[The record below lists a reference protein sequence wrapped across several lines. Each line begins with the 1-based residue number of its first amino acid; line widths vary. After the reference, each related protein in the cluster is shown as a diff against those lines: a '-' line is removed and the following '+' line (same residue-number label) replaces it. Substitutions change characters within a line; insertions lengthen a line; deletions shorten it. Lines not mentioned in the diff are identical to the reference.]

1 MVRITPPILSEN
13 DEVWLNY
20 ENHTIFWLRWTGALM
35 CNVAR
40 LYGSLRHDITRSTT
54 MVNANKRLQLD
65 LSTTPHSLHYVSYGD
80 PLWVFV
86 TKMHS
91 YNWTT
96 LYGILLIL
104 KICFSKDDDFIK
116 WKHFL
121 RYWPF
126 VQANHRSPVNSPH
139 KGQWLGT
146 LMFFL
151 ICAWIKVW
159 VNNRDAGDLRRHRVL
174 YDVTLMKL
182 LGIHDI
188 PILHGVISW
197 WYITALH
204 DI

>member
-1 MVRITPPILSEN
+1 MNRCANVQCRKFIRFITTWYYSKHN
-13 DEVWLNY
+13 NGKCQQKASTW
-20 ENHTIFWLRWTGALM
+20 
-35 CNVAR
+35 
-40 LYGSLRHDITRSTT
+40 SL
-54 MVNANKRLQLD
+54 
-65 LSTTPHSLHYVSYGD
+65 TTPHSLHYVSYGD

-126 VQANHRSPVNSPH
+126 VQGIHRSPVNSPH
-139 KGQWLGT
+139 KGQWHGT
-146 LMFFL
+146 LLFSL
-151 ICAWIKVW
+151 IRAWINVW